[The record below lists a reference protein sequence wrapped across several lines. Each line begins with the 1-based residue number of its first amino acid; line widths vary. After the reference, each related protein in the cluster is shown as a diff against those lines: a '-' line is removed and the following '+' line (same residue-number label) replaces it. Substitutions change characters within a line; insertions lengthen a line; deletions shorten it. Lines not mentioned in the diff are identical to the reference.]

1 MKIGKFLPII
11 VLALITNIT
20 PAFAQVQTQ
29 DKFSAA
35 IKDIEQHVNDV
46 NAILNDLKKIT
57 STEQANA
64 YQGNLAKKIETFLAH
79 VKKVD
84 TVHGP
89 ELEKAATGGGII
101 SPNVVL
107 ARKYRDEL
115 NTDTYPKLTT
125 ELARVEALLP
135 ALKPSFD
142 RIRKMHQQ

>member
-1 MKIGKFLPII
+1 MLKLGKFLSIFAF
-11 VLALITNIT
+11 ALITHIT
-20 PAFAQVQTQ
+20 PAFAQGQ
-29 DKFSAA
+29 DKFSVA

-46 NAILNDLKKIT
+46 NTMLNDLKLIT
-57 STEQANA
+57 SAEQART
-64 YQGNLAKKIETFLAH
+64 YQESLAKKVEAFLLH

-89 ELEKAATGGGII
+89 ELEKAATAGGTI

-115 NTDTYPKLTT
+115 NANTYPKLSA
-125 ELARVEALLP
+125 ELARVEVLQP
-135 ALKPSFD
+135 SLKSSFD

>member
-1 MKIGKFLPII
+1 M
-11 VLALITNIT
+11 TNMT
-20 PAFAQVQTQ
+20 PVFAQVQ
-29 DKFSAA
+29 DKFSVA
-35 IKDIEQHVNDV
+35 IRDIEQHVNDV
-46 NAILNDLKKIT
+46 DAILNDLKKIS
-57 STEQANA
+57 STEQAKA
-64 YQGNLAKKIETFLAH
+64 YQSGLANKVDAFLVH

-89 ELEKAATGGGII
+89 ELEKAATAGGTI

-115 NTDTYPKLTT
+115 NADTYPKLSA